1 MTRDESSLE
10 DYDMLAER
18 KKIDAPLTPSPY
30 KIRMSSVILL
40 KTESCTL
47 KQQME
52 HETSYYG

>member
-18 KKIDAPLTPSPY
+18 KKFDAHLTPSPLG
-30 KIRMSSVILL
+30 MSSVILL

-47 KQQME
+47 KQQIE
-52 HETSYYG
+52 HETYYYD